1 MKDKTKGIVY
11 TYYEPDSN
19 IETVYTGLARVIEI
33 IRLILFGRVRVTVP
47 KVIADTLI
55 KLYPNK

>member
-1 MKDKTKGIVY
+1 MKNGDYKTVY
-11 TYYEPDSN
+11 VHYEPNSN
-19 IETVYTGLARVIEI
+19 IEILYTGLARVIEI
-33 IRLILFGRVRVTVP
+33 IRLILFGRVRITVP